1 MTTPPE
7 PTPQRSFGIPP
18 TTALD
23 QVQNPLQPSVSQPF
37 NPLPAPTGPF
47 PYRLR
52 LADVVGP
59 LDPQV
64 LAFHC
69 LGDSGGIRDP
79 HPQIDVA
86 GLECDARRDRC
97 STTVILISRVRS
109 ADRSLG
115 RTADWQVIVN
125 SPTAV
130 GTIRR

>member
-23 QVQNPLQPSVSQPF
+23 HVQNPLQPSVSQPF

-52 LADVVGP
+52 LADVTGP
-59 LDPQV
+59 LDPEV

-69 LGDSGGIRDP
+69 VGDSGGIVDP
-79 HPQIDVA
+79 HPQVDVA
-86 GLECDARRDRC
+86 AALTADL
-97 STTVILISRVRS
+97 VSRV
-109 ADRSLG
+109 
-115 RTADWQVIVN
+115 
-125 SPTAV
+125 
-130 GTIRR
+130 